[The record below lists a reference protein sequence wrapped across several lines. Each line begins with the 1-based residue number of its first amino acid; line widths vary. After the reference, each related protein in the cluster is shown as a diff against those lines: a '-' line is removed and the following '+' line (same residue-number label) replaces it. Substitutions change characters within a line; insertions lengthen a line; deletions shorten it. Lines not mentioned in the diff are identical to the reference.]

1 MEGYE
6 GKWEGLAL
14 GSLVCAFTLC
24 AAFALLRER
33 MVNAGGLCLVV
44 PVAAACIGASDWAW
58 EWLPEFSISFRDYP
72 PRQWANWPVALLLAS
87 TAVAAPEFRK
97 FKETEWVQ
105 FHFLLPILLVIA
117 LVSEAMPE
125 RFFFPSAVA
134 IEAWCTIGVLI
145 QARTSLKDESFGRIP
160 MFLVMAIVPGVVGVW
175 VAHKV
180 AQVESGE
187 PLVIV
192 SLTAGATALAAAIMA
207 VLLREEIEASVTRL
221 LSPNLK
227 AAEERS
233 RQLESELLAA
243 REAQRITER
252 EALIGEVVLSVAH
265 QIKNPLGPMKGYAQ
279 MIEAE
284 VQHIEP
290 PERRERMEKGLRI
303 ILEESERIDRQVHE
317 LLTFAGGRE
326 LRQESVD
333 VNRLLERA
341 VAFVSPETRD
351 VSVVLNLAESLPE
364 VTADSDHMHEA
375 FLNLILNAV
384 EAMSDTDRESV
395 LALTTKLADGQVF
408 IQVADTGTGIDEED
422 LTQIFEPFF
431 SRKRGGFGLGLSITR
446 SVIQEM
452 EGEIECASEEGEGT
466 VFTVK
471 FPQSGE

>member
-1 MEGYE
+1 
-6 GKWEGLAL
+6 
-14 GSLVCAFTLC
+14 
-24 AAFALLRER
+24 
-33 MVNAGGLCLVV
+33 
-44 PVAAACIGASDWAW
+44 
-58 EWLPEFSISFRDYP
+58 
-72 PRQWANWPVALLLAS
+72 
-87 TAVAAPEFRK
+87 
-97 FKETEWVQ
+97 
-105 FHFLLPILLVIA
+105 
-117 LVSEAMPE
+117 
-125 RFFFPSAVA
+125 
-134 IEAWCTIGVLI
+134 
-145 QARTSLKDESFGRIP
+145 
-160 MFLVMAIVPGVVGVW
+160 
-175 VAHKV
+175 
-180 AQVESGE
+180 
-187 PLVIV
+187 
-192 SLTAGATALAAAIMA
+192 
-207 VLLREEIEASVTRL
+207 
-221 LSPNLK
+221 
-227 AAEERS
+227 
-233 RQLESELLAA
+233 
-243 REAQRITER
+243 
-252 EALIGEVVLSVAH
+252 
-265 QIKNPLGPMKGYAQ
+265 
-279 MIEAE
+279 
-284 VQHIEP
+284 
-290 PERRERMEKGLRI
+290 MEKGLRI

-384 EAMSDTDRESV
+384 EAMSDTNRESV
-395 LALTTKLADGQVF
+395 LALTTKLADGQVC